1 MKFKVGDRV
10 RVVREGFGHRAKAG
24 MTGVIVIH
32 TERNFGVRFDNAF
45 TGGHSLYGECEDGY
59 GQWLPGYCIE
69 PIGDNHEIVITSD
82 GKTTLARLCEGKK
95 VVKSAE
101 ANCSPDDEFDFTK
114 GARIAFE
121 RLTEEKPKYREVHRK
136 AKVGEYVRLVTENG
150 DGTGS
155 YCENSFDRCGIY
167 KVEAVDGLAKIRSKQ
182 GELFGFLDN
191 EYVVLEGYKPEDKPE
206 ANPKYYSGKLVC
218 VESNCSWWTAGRV
231 YEVVNGKVFDDQFI
245 ERERILDV
253 ADMNDKM
260 YDCARFIELKEQP

>member
-10 RVVREGFGHRAKAG
+10 RVVREGFGHSAKAG

-69 PIGDNHEIVITSD
+69 PIGDNHKIVITSD
-82 GKTTLARLCEGKK
+82 GKTTLARLYEGKK

-114 GARIAFE
+114 GAKIAFE
-121 RLTEEKPKYREVHRK
+121 RLSNSSKKIVE
-136 AKVGEYVRLVTENG
+136 GERYKIIGNG
-150 DGTGS
+150 GNDGNGLRHGFKIGDVVI
-155 YCENSFDRCGIY
+155 C
-167 KVEAVDGLAKIRSKQ
+167 KAVDGRSSYYFHTGSGLQ
-182 GELFGFLDN
+182 QWVSD
-191 EYVVLEGYKPEDKPE
+191 EDVEPVIE
-206 ANPKYYSGKLVC
+206 PKYYSGKLVC
-218 VESNCSWWTAGRV
+218 VKSNCNWWTAGKV
-231 YEVVNGKVFDDQFI
+231 YEFVNGKVFDDECV

-260 YDCARFIELKEQP
+260 YDCARFIELKE